1 MKTIISLKQFNSNGW
16 IYIGYITTQ
25 ITLLVN
31 LKTQTHPKDNNM
43 KQSSGKPITQTL
55 PKDNNMKHSSG
66 KPITQTHP
74 KDNNRNNENLGPR
87 LGHTSLL
94 INRSPAMKQ
103 IYTT

>member
-66 KPITQTHP
+66 KPNTQTLP
-74 KDNNRNNENLGPR
+74 KDNNMKHSSGKPNTQTLPKDNN
-87 LGHTSLL
+87 
-94 INRSPAMKQ
+94 MKHFW
-103 IYTT
+103 

>member
-1 MKTIISLKQFNSNGW
+1 MD
-16 IYIGYITTQ
+16 GYITTQ

-31 LKTQTHPKDNNM
+31 LKTQTH
-43 KQSSGKPITQTL
+43 

>member
-1 MKTIISLKQFNSNGW
+1 MKHSSGKPI
-16 IYIGYITTQ
+16 
-25 ITLLVN
+25 
-31 LKTQTHPKDNNM
+31 TQTHPKDNNM
-43 KQSSGKPITQTL
+43 KHSSGKPITQTL